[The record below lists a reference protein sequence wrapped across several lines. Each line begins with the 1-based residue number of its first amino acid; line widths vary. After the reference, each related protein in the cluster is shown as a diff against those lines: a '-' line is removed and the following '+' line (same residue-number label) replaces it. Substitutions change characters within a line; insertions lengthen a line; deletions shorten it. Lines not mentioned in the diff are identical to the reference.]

1 MEILGLLTI
10 NLSQLNE
17 RSTEEE
23 VWAVIKSLLPD
34 KAPGPDGFT
43 ARFLQVAWPI
53 IRPDIMAAFDAF
65 WHLDTRNLHSV
76 NDVLLVLLP
85 KSADAASVKDFRPIS
100 LIHVIGKLVSKVLA
114 NRLAPRLGKL
124 VRANQSAFI
133 KGRAIHDNFK
143 MVQLSAKLLHARK
156 KPCML
161 LKIDIAC
168 TFDSVASFL
177 LEVLQHM
184 GFSAR
189 WRDWISA
196 LLYTASTK
204 VLLNRTPGER
214 IHHARGLRQGDPLS
228 PILFLLVMEV
238 LNALI
243 HKADE
248 WLLLKPL
255 GVNGVMHHASFYAD
269 DLVWFVAPE
278 QKDLLMV
285 RSILSL
291 FEGCSGLGC
300 NMNKCQLAPI
310 RCAPN
315 QVNMATSI
323 FPGQLVEF
331 PIKYLG
337 IPLAVTKLPRSA
349 L

>member
-1 MEILGLLTI
+1 
-10 NLSQLNE
+10 
-17 RSTEEE
+17 
-23 VWAVIKSLLPD
+23 
-34 KAPGPDGFT
+34 
-43 ARFLQVAWPI
+43 
-53 IRPDIMAAFDAF
+53 
-65 WHLDTRNLHSV
+65 
-76 NDVLLVLLP
+76 VLLP
-85 KSADAASVKDFRPIS
+85 KSADAASVKNFQPIS
-100 LIHVIGKLVSKVLA
+100 LIHIIGKLVSKVLA

-133 KGRAIHDNFK
+133 KGRVIHDNFK

-161 LKIDIAC
+161 LKIDIARA
-168 TFDSVASFL
+168 FDSVAWSFL

-184 GFSAR
+184 GFLAR
-189 WRDWISA
+189 WRDWILA
-196 LLYTASTK
+196 LLYTTSMK
-204 VLLNRTPGER
+204 VLLNGTPGER

-228 PILFLLVMEV
+228 PMLFLLVMEV

-248 WLLLKPL
+248 WSLLKPL
-255 GVNGVMHHASFYAD
+255 GVNGVMHHTSFYAD

-291 FEGCSGLGC
+291 FEGCSGLGY

-310 RCAPN
+310 RCAPD

-331 PIKYLG
+331 PIKYFG
-337 IPLAVTKLPRSA
+337 IPLVVTKLPRSVLQPLLDRIA
-349 L
+349 DHLPV